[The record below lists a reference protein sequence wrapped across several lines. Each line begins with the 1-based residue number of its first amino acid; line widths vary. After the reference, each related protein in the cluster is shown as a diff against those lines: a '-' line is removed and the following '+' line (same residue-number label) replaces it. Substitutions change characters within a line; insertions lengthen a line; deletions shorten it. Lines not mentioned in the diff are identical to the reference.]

1 MTSWVYVFA
10 KFTPEAL
17 LFEALL
23 ISILVASYAAFW
35 VLHKRKFGAL
45 HSGVPTGV
53 VKDYLNEL
61 IVDAERMRAQ
71 LFGILA
77 GRDLPVSAMNP
88 GTDYAHTA
96 ASLNVSDDPAMAK
109 KLLLLEA
116 KMAEQSMAMDR
127 LLAQKTEM
135 EVALA
140 AAKSAAPA
148 TGSAAAPVNTAATA
162 ELENK
167 IKNLESKL
175 AEYSVIEDDLAN
187 LKRLQQEN
195 AQLRAQLNGKGT
207 ISPTAEPSITSSP
220 APAPASRPAPV
231 VETAPAQAAAPAA
244 PAPEAEPASE
254 PDLTPLPLDATED
267 PSSIDA
273 LFSGAAG
280 LAASEPKKDA
290 PADSIFE
297 GLVDQVEKSL
307 EKTPAQAPEA
317 AQAPAKPAPAPE
329 PAAASAKPTSPASP
343 AAPIEQ
349 PSTSKTPAAN
359 MERSDADLVAEFE
372 KMLNG

>member
-96 ASLNVSDDPAMAK
+96 ASLNFSDDPAMAK

-127 LLAQKTEM
+127 LIAQKTEM

-140 AAKSAAPA
+140 AAKSAPPA
-148 TGSAAAPVNTAATA
+148 TGSTAAPVNTAATA

-220 APAPASRPAPV
+220 APAPTPAPRELTSAKFSSSSGFKAGTRCRNRSRAGSCPGGSRARSRTGVRTGSDAPSPGRHRRLFRYRYVVRGRGGSDGRGTEKGCSRGFDFRRSRGSSRKEPRENSRASSRSRPDSREAC
-231 VETAPAQAAAPAA
+231 TGSRTRRRFGQANLSGESRSA
-244 PAPEAEPASE
+244 
-254 PDLTPLPLDATED
+254 DRTTLDFQNT
-267 PSSIDA
+267 
-273 LFSGAAG
+273 SG
-280 LAASEPKKDA
+280 
-290 PADSIFE
+290 
-297 GLVDQVEKSL
+297 
-307 EKTPAQAPEA
+307 
-317 AQAPAKPAPAPE
+317 
-329 PAAASAKPTSPASP
+329 
-343 AAPIEQ
+343 
-349 PSTSKTPAAN
+349 
-359 MERSDADLVAEFE
+359 
-372 KMLNG
+372 